1 MIRSLIVTPQSTTW
15 YTQGGRKM
23 KLITALFAIMIL
35 VVGCGPHFLGKPE
48 PYVAPASATPPAVAP
63 APAEQNVTLKL
74 PNWPMVA
81 YAKTPD
87 EAFVLLIVKD
97 PKSFPI
103 PREITFNKA
112 DGTTIVMP
120 MLQPDRK

>member
-1 MIRSLIVTPQSTTW
+1 
-15 YTQGGRKM
+15 M
-23 KLITALFAIMIL
+23 KLQGIL
-35 VVGCGPHFLGKPE
+35 VSMFILIMVGCGPHFLGKPE
-48 PYVAPASATPPAVAP
+48 PYVEPKTSSATPAAVAP
-63 APAEQNVTLKL
+63 APSEQNVTLKL

-87 EAFVLLIVKD
+87 EAFVLLVVKD

-103 PREITFNKA
+103 PREITFSKA

-120 MLQPDRK
+120 MLQPDKK

>member
-1 MIRSLIVTPQSTTW
+1 
-15 YTQGGRKM
+15 M
-23 KLITALFAIMIL
+23 KLITALYIVLLALIIT
-35 VVGCGPHFLGKPE
+35 GCGPHFMGKPE
-48 PYVAPASATPPAVAP
+48 PYVEPKTSSATPAAVAP
-63 APAEQNVTLKL
+63 APSEQNVTLKL

-87 EAFVLLIVKD
+87 EEFVLLVVKD

-120 MLQPDRK
+120 MLQPDKK